1 MSNVCPT
8 GLFFETQPIEE
19 GLFKPVSSLQTHKH
33 PSVCLQ
39 RKGDQSWICM
49 RMRSPGRR
57 RPCPSK
63 AAVAGR
69 PGGLCSSTC
78 SPRGLTGRAP
88 SSWLTGPT
96 ARGSLLAC
104 PAALAWQSTAHPSPA
119 PRPSLSHRSASRR
132 PGPRSRRGNAKPG
145 GSGGAALAGRKSR
158 D

>member
-49 RMRSPGRR
+49 RMRSLGRR
-57 RPCPSK
+57 RPGPSK

-69 PGGLCSSTC
+69 PLFQH
-78 SPRGLTGRAP
+78 
-88 SSWLTGPT
+88 
-96 ARGSLLAC
+96 LLA
-104 PAALAWQSTAHPSPA
+104 PAA
-119 PRPSLSHRSASRR
+119 
-132 PGPRSRRGNAKPG
+132 
-145 GSGGAALAGRKSR
+145 
-158 D
+158 